1 MSPYLEVSSEKQ
13 PYGFNAKS
21 FDHKFP
27 PTYESDEEPYIPL
40 TGKTGIGEKAKI
52 VKALPKTNIRVTRS
66 VK

>member
-1 MSPYLEVSSEKQ
+1 MSFE
-13 PYGFNAKS
+13 
-21 FDHKFP
+21 HKFP

-52 VKALPKTNIRVTRS
+52 VKALPKTNIRVSRS

>member
-13 PYGFNAKS
+13 LYGFNQKS
-21 FDHKFP
+21 FEHKFP

-52 VKALPKTNIRVTRS
+52 VKALPKTNIRVSRS